1 MKFTKQDKKFLEIID
16 TLEPKAKCLR
26 ANIACVL
33 VKNNK
38 ILVKATNDWHPDAN
52 CTKIGC
58 IRNIRKI
65 PSGTKREVCY
75 GLCAEQWALAK
86 AAKKGIKVQGSICY
100 TTKHPCRIC
109 ESMLVEA
116 GIKKVIYQEG
126 YPDSLPHFDLFKR
139 RNIHVHKAPLTA
151 KKSLKIPKSHTI

>member
-1 MKFTKQDKKFLEIID
+1 MKLTKNDQKFLELID

-38 ILVKATNDWHPDAN
+38 ILVKATNDWHREAD

-58 IRNIRKI
+58 IRNIQKI
-65 PSGTKREVCY
+65 PSGTKREICY

-86 AAKKGIKVQGSICY
+86 AAKNGISINGATCY
-100 TTKHPCRIC
+100 VTKHPCRIC
-109 ESMLVEA
+109 ESLLSEA

-126 YPDSLPHFDLFKR
+126 YPDSLPKFDLFR
-139 RNIHVHKAPLTA
+139 RRGILVHKSQPTR
-151 KKSLKIPKSHTI
+151 KKSPNIPKSHTI